1 MYKLIKT
8 NQQPWEV
15 KMRTKL
21 DGNLIEISGWAA
33 KKITCSLSK
42 DTTFTTIKETE
53 KALLISDGEFQAWV
67 PKTAVKNI
75 SVLIEEK
82 KQCFKKYHTGKTL
95 QQITE
100 VIGDESESLGITPE
114 MAYAWITEDQKT
126 NSEVKEIFS
135 MIDDPSGT
143 SYTYEDLL
151 DQVRECPGFSNP
163 DEVSFIGDQGTKYT
177 GQELLD
183 LVGMEN
189 DCE

>member
-21 DGNLIEISGWAA
+21 D
-33 KKITCSLSK
+33 
-42 DTTFTTIKETE
+42 
-53 KALLISDGEFQAWV
+53 
-67 PKTAVKNI
+67 
-75 SVLIEEK
+75 
-82 KQCFKKYHTGKTL
+82 
-95 QQITE
+95 
-100 VIGDESESLGITPE
+100 
-114 MAYAWITEDQKT
+114 AWITEDQKT